1 MLEFM
6 MKKGILGLED
16 KENLTD
22 DMVVVEDCGE
32 YDEALS
38 YYNIVFFKS
47 KRDDMLKLYEDIQP
61 ENALHVK
68 KIIDNKDG
76 YKVIYSA
83 VTRMYSTSITD
94 FLYDY
99 FDNDLDAIFNQF
111 GYDSEDS
118 QTEEY
123 NVEQPFEEPE
133 SYNDLK
139 ESSQRNTEYD
149 VTPVVPKQDEIP
161 EPKQEIQKEEEST
174 DVFSR
179 KDVEDITA
187 MIRDVDSEANTK
199 LLDSLLNMYD
209 AGEEQFVTNKL
220 LGLLENLQE
229 KGLIE

>member
-83 VTRMYSTSITD
+83 VTRMYSTSVTD

-161 EPKQEIQKEEEST
+161 EPKQEIQNEEEST

-187 MIRDVDSEANTK
+187 MIREVDSEANTK

>member
-1 MLEFM
+1 M
-6 MKKGILGLED
+6 
-16 KENLTD
+16 
-22 DMVVVEDCGE
+22 
-32 YDEALS
+32 
-38 YYNIVFFKS
+38 
-47 KRDDMLKLYEDIQP
+47 
-61 ENALHVK
+61 
-68 KIIDNKDG
+68 
-76 YKVIYSA
+76 
-83 VTRMYSTSITD
+83 
-94 FLYDY
+94 
-99 FDNDLDAIFNQF
+99 
-111 GYDSEDS
+111 
-118 QTEEY
+118 
-123 NVEQPFEEPE
+123 
-133 SYNDLK
+133 K

-187 MIRDVDSEANTK
+187 MIREVDSEANTK

>member
-118 QTEEY
+118 QRTRI
-123 NVEQPFEEPE
+123 
-133 SYNDLK
+133 L
-139 ESSQRNTEYD
+139 
-149 VTPVVPKQDEIP
+149 
-161 EPKQEIQKEEEST
+161 
-174 DVFSR
+174 
-179 KDVEDITA
+179 
-187 MIRDVDSEANTK
+187 
-199 LLDSLLNMYD
+199 
-209 AGEEQFVTNKL
+209 
-220 LGLLENLQE
+220 
-229 KGLIE
+229 